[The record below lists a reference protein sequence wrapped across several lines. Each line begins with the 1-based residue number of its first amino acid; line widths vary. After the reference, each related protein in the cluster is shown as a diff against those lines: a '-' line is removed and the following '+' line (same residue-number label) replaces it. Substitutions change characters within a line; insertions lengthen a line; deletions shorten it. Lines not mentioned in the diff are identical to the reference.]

1 MLYDAKSLER
11 LATIEVGKNPAMA
24 VFTKDG
30 QKAYVSNG
38 GDATL
43 SVIDVKNRKVVGSI
57 PNIGKGAMG
66 LVMSPDGGKVLV
78 TGGGENKYTLVE
90 TATGKILIDVVSG
103 KEAHGAVLTPD
114 AKFALV
120 PNRQSG
126 DVSIVDM
133 GTGKIVD
140 TVANVG
146 DKSDIIDVSPDGTRA
161 FVTLRGDAV
170 TGDPAMTTGKEP
182 GVSVIDVPGR
192 KVVTKISL
200 GGDPHG
206 IAVRP

>member
-1 MLYDAKSLER
+1 
-11 LATIEVGKNPAMA
+11 
-24 VFTKDG
+24 
-30 QKAYVSNG
+30 
-38 GDATL
+38 
-43 SVIDVKNRKVVGSI
+43 
-57 PNIGKGAMG
+57 
-66 LVMSPDGGKVLV
+66 
-78 TGGGENKYTLVE
+78 
-90 TATGKILIDVVSG
+90 VVSG
-103 KEAHGAVLTPD
+103 KEAHGVALTPD

-126 DVSIVDM
+126 DVSVVDM
-133 GTGKIVD
+133 ATGKIVD